1 MSLSATP
8 RIGFIGA
15 GRLARCVA
23 RRFARAGYDVVAVA
37 SRSSASAAALAAQ
50 IDAERA
56 ARQAGSNPAP
66 HSALNSVPNI
76 TPDVAANGAPNASS
90 KTASKAPSS
99 AASQAASNVAPASAP
114 DAGRGR
120 ARCAALDSPQ
130 AVVDAADLIFV
141 TTPDDALGRIAAEL
155 RFAPARAG
163 EQALVHCSGASGVD
177 LLDPA
182 RAQGA
187 ATGGFHP
194 LYLFGGDDADLARI
208 DGCSVTIEA
217 DGALKDALMALA
229 AALGCHPLSIPAG
242 GRMLYHAAANY
253 AASFALC
260 NLAECVELWRSLG
273 FAEDDALRALLP
285 MLAGTIGTARDKG
298 LANALAGPVSRGDV
312 GIVERQLALL
322 ESRGGDHAAFYAF
335 HTRRAIALA
344 RRRASPPPSLDALE
358 RALDASLARSLDLA
372 RPACDEP

>member
-1 MSLSATP
+1 MALSATP

-15 GRLARCVA
+15 GRLAGCVA
-23 RRFARAGYDVVAVA
+23 RRFARAGYAVTAIA
-37 SRSSASAAALAAQ
+37 SRSPASAAALAAQ
-50 IDAERA
+50 IDADRA
-56 ARQAGSNPAP
+56 ARDAADPAR
-66 HSALNSVPNI
+66 SDRDS
-76 TPDVAANGAPNASS
+76 G
-90 KTASKAPSS
+90 S
-99 AASQAASNVAPASAP
+99 AAH
-114 DAGRGR
+114 G
-120 ARCAALDSPQ
+120 ARCPAVDSPQ

-141 TTPDDALGRIAAEL
+141 TVPDDALGRIAAEL

-163 EQALVHCSGASGVD
+163 EQALVHCSGASSVD
-177 LLDPA
+177 LLAPA

-194 LYLFGGDDADLARI
+194 LYLFGGGDADLARI

-217 DGALKDALMALA
+217 DGALKDLLVALA

-253 AASFALC
+253 AASFALG
-260 NLAECVELWRSLG
+260 NLAECVELWHSLG

-285 MLAGTIGTARDKG
+285 MLAGTIETARDKG

-322 ESRGGDHAAFYAF
+322 ESLGGDHAALYAL
-335 HTRRAIALA
+335 HTRRAVALA
-344 RRRASPPPSLDALE
+344 RKRASPPPSLDALE
-358 RALDASLARSLDLA
+358 HAVDASLARSLGLA
-372 RPACDEP
+372 RPARDEP

>member
-90 KTASKAPSS
+90 KTAS
-99 AASQAASNVAPASAP
+99 NVAPASTP

-285 MLAGTIGTARDKG
+285 MLAGTIETARDKG

-335 HTRRAIALA
+335 HTRRAVALA

-358 RALDASLARSLDLA
+358 RTLDASLARSLDLA